1 MQNSSRL
8 EKPSNL
14 GSYKKNCTCI
24 ICDSTDLAPFLEFG
38 DIPLAG
44 GFLLESNL
52 SLDQV
57 YPMTISFCRSCFEV
71 QIQEIVAPSTLFTDY
86 RYTSSTTKTLR
97 DHFQVYAQEMF
108 DRFLSPSSFVVE
120 FGSND
125 GVLLVP
131 FGDLNINAIGVEPAI
146 NISNIARSRGCNVIN
161 NFFNTTVAT
170 QIKNEYGSADLILA
184 NNIFAH
190 ISDMHEPMR
199 AIKTLLK
206 TDGVFVFEV
215 HYLLDLLKTYQYD
228 MFYHEHLLHHSLGAL
243 INFLKMHDMEI
254 FDVKRVPTHCGSI
267 RVYSQLKITGKHPVT
282 DNVSKLLTQE
292 SDEGLYEESTFI
304 KFSLDVLEKR
314 NDLIALVKRLKSEG
328 KRLAAY
334 GASGR
339 ATIQLNFCNLNSS
352 DIEYVIDASP
362 ERIGRYIPG
371 VHIPIVAA
379 DILCTNPPDYLIV
392 FAYNYLDEIL
402 RKEEAYIACGGK
414 FIIPLPELKII

>member
-1 MQNSSRL
+1 ML
-8 EKPSNL
+8 SNVGTYL
-14 GSYKKNCTCI
+14 KNCSCI
-24 ICDSTDLAPFLEFG
+24 ICDSTDLKPFLSFG

-44 GFLLESNL
+44 GFLLESDLNL
-52 SLDQV
+52 DKL

-71 QIQEIVAPSTLFTDY
+71 QIQEIVPPSTLFTDY

-97 DHFQVYAQEMF
+97 DHFQVYAKEMY
-108 DRFLSPSSFVVE
+108 DRFLNPSSFVVE

-125 GVLLVP
+125 GVLLIP
-131 FGDLNINAIGVEPAI
+131 FRELKINALGVEPAK
-146 NISNIARSRGCNVIN
+146 NIADIARSRGCNVIN
-161 NFFNTTVAT
+161 NFFDVSVAA

-190 ISDMHEPMR
+190 ISDMHEPIR
-199 AIKTLLK
+199 AIKSLIK
-206 TDGVFVFEV
+206 SDGIFVFEV
-215 HYLLDLLKTYQYD
+215 HYLLDLLNTFQYD

-243 INFLKMHDMEI
+243 NNFLKSQDMEI

-267 RVYSQLKITGKHPVT
+267 RVYSQLKISGNRPITE
-282 DNVSKLLTQE
+282 NVSRLLALE
-292 SDEGLYEESTFI
+292 AKSGLYQESTFI
-304 KFSLDVLEKR
+304 NFGCDVLEKR
-314 NDLIALVKRLKSEG
+314 DKLITLVKKLKSEG

-339 ATIQLNFCNLNSS
+339 ATIQLNFCKLNSS
-352 DIEYVIDASP
+352 EIEYVIDASP

-379 DILCTNPPDYLIV
+379 DILNTNPPDYLII

-402 RKEEAYIACGGK
+402 KKERTYIARGGK
-414 FIIPLPELKII
+414 FIIPLPEPKII